1 LRVNKEAV
9 GLRTG
14 RIFRAIRR
22 AFSEAREQFGFRL
35 AQYSVQGNHI
45 HLIAEANDRR
55 ALTRGMQGLTI
66 RVALAVNRARGRKGR
81 VFGDRYHAR
90 QLRTPLEVRRALL
103 YVLRNDRKHLA
114 EQALSLAPWRLDPCS
129 SAHFFD
135 GWQESALLELAKQCR
150 ARSHPATPDEP
161 STTHARSHLLRVGWQ
176 RHGLLGLEEVPGER

>member
-22 AFSEAREQFGFRL
+22 AFSGAREQFGFRL

-55 ALTRGMQGLTI
+55 ALTRGMQGLTS

-129 SAHFFD
+129 SAHLFD
-135 GWQESALLELAKQCR
+135 GWQASCVAR
-150 ARSHPATPDEP
+150 ASKTVPRS
-161 STTHARSHLLRVGWQ
+161 
-176 RHGLLGLEEVPGER
+176 